1 MHILCI
7 SLSLN
12 LSPLII
18 GTKRLRIPYN
28 TVLDTYTSLV
38 DAILQKYLP
47 DEAKPFSVDDYL
59 IKLKDVRDTSCPVD
73 IESTEDLDM
82 AINSPFAKQKELKI
96 CATIHL
102 KFDPL
107 VPVVA
112 ARVTSRPPAVVD
124 LSSSDSN
131 ASSSGDKRKLSTPV
145 TSTKGPP
152 TKKRRTRKGKGSN
165 VPVRTSII
173 RSLAE
178 LRAIGKSD
186 PPRTMVGLLS
196 GYSNVGSASFAK
208 TLSALKTEGIITY
221 PTRDTVALTT
231 LGLQAP
237 EAHGIMPPSN
247 NTEVHYRI
255 KALLTQKQCEIFD
268 LLAADGRAHLYVEV
282 AAAVGYN
289 NVGSSGWNNSHKKMS
304 SLGIIQYPTNPAD
317 PKKKLIQLTDMCF
330 PFSKQQAVQTVEGE
344 FADALQQRMEQKLHE
359 RLNKKNTAVTE
370 RATV

>member
-7 SLSLN
+7 SVNLSL
-12 LSPLII
+12 LMI
-18 GTKRLRIPYN
+18 GTKRLRVPYN
-28 TVLDTYTSLV
+28 TVLDTYASLV

-47 DEAKPFSVDDYL
+47 GEAKPYSADDYL

-96 CATIHL
+96 RATIHL
-102 KFDPL
+102 KSDPYM
-107 VPVVA
+107 PAA
-112 ARVTSRPPAVVD
+112 ARVTGRPPAVVD

-131 ASSSGDKRKLSTPV
+131 ASSSGDKRKLATPV
-145 TSTKGPP
+145 TPTKGPP
-152 TKKRRTRKGKGSN
+152 TKKRRTSKGKGSK

>member
-1 MHILCI
+1 M
-7 SLSLN
+7 
-12 LSPLII
+12 I
-18 GTKRLRIPYN
+18 GTKRLRVPYN
-28 TVLDTYTSLV
+28 VVLDTYASLV
-38 DAILQKYLP
+38 DTLLQKYLP

-59 IKLKDVRDTSCPVD
+59 IKLKDVRDVSCPVD

-82 AINSPFAKQKELKI
+82 AINSPFAKEKELKI
-96 CATIHL
+96 RATIHL
-102 KFDPL
+102 ESDLSLIPA
-107 VPVVA
+107 A
-112 ARVTSRPPAVVD
+112 ARATSRPPAVVD

-131 ASSSGDKRKLSTPV
+131 ASSSDEKRKLAAPV
-145 TSTKGPP
+145 TPTKGPP
-152 TKKRRTRKGKGSN
+152 TKKRRTSKGKRSN
-165 VPVRTSII
+165 VPVRTGII

-186 PPRTMVGLLS
+186 PLRTMVGLLS

-208 TLSALKTEGIITY
+208 TLSALKTEGIIDY
-221 PTRDTVALTT
+221 PTRDTVTLTT

-237 EAHGIMPPSN
+237 ETQGIMPPSN

-282 AAAVGYN
+282 AAAVGYG
-289 NVGSSGWNNSHKKMS
+289 NVGSAGWNDSHKKMS

-330 PFSKQQAVQTVEGE
+330 PFSKQQAVQQSVEGE

-359 RLNKKNTAVTE
+359 RLNKKNTAATE